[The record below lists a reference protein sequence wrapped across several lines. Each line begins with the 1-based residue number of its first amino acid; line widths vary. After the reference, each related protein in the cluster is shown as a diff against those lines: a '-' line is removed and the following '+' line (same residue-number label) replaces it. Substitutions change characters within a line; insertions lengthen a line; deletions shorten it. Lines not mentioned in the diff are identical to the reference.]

1 MDLVT
6 CMSKNSVITM
16 QEINTV
22 EDALQAPMA
31 HFEDLLVTLAGY
43 CVHSTVV
50 PAIVPIFFSRQ
61 LSKSTRRENFLP
73 MVGGALERG
82 GKEGQDRLLI
92 RNQPTIFFRKKTNS
106 LDQPL

>member
-1 MDLVT
+1 MEAETSLHAAIVQSFGPLIVQTINNVTPLGIASLTCMDLVT

-22 EDALQAPMA
+22 VDALQAPMA

-50 PAIVPIFFSRQ
+50 PAIVPIFFS
-61 LSKSTRRENFLP
+61 P
-73 MVGGALERG
+73 
-82 GKEGQDRLLI
+82 
-92 RNQPTIFFRKKTNS
+92 PTEQI
-106 LDQPL
+106 D